1 MRIFTLQPI
10 EGTGNSIISACIAM
24 APGRLSFKT
33 LTPKKRMQRLSIAL
47 AIVKTTIWNSSNH
60 IFVVASNK
68 MLWKKHLTTYWIQK
82 SYIILCKINTIYKV
96 W

>member
-1 MRIFTLQPI
+1 MRIFTLQPF

-47 AIVKTTIWNSSNH
+47 AIVKPTI
-60 IFVVASNK
+60 
-68 MLWKKHLTTYWIQK
+68 
-82 SYIILCKINTIYKV
+82 
-96 W
+96 

>member
-33 LTPKKRMQRLSIAL
+33 LTPKKRMQILSIAL
-47 AIVKTTIWNSSNH
+47 AIVKADNTLENLLYEIR
-60 IFVVASNK
+60 
-68 MLWKKHLTTYWIQK
+68 Q
-82 SYIILCKINTIYKV
+82 IIYSL
-96 W
+96 